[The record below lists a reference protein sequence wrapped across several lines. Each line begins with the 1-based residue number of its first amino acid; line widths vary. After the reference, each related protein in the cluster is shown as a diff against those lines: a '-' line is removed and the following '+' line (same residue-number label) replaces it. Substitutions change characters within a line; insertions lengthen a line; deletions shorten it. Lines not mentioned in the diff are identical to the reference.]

1 MKTNDNCRPPTE
13 ALEALQWLAPN
24 APLLALGQT
33 IFWDEPMKLAL
44 LRWLSQADPTRRML
58 FGVHDTDY
66 FARLHTRQL
75 PRDAQVVDGFAL
87 LPHNDG
93 STRELWSAAGEM
105 AQLFGSETMPALA
118 MFARYGGNVA
128 RVADSCSEG
137 QGAFIDALTEAWG
150 WRGLV
155 ARDPAPRPVCE
166 VPLYAVAPALD
177 ALLEFGLDG
186 SYLMLDDAHARAR
199 ACDWAW
205 AIRQRVQQYAHTHP
219 NHSLAD
225 LFVALYPE
233 LLESLYGG
241 ALPETVGFTRT
252 TELLR
257 FSMRTAGLP
266 RFALVDAF
274 VNPATRRA
282 CEDAYNA
289 AVADSPIYTLDKF
302 GEGALPFDLLIPQV
316 GRGTLLLTERYLVA
330 LTPEPQMVRLPA
342 PITNVQSLAQVVE
355 EQWGDG
361 CVLVGKAITLV
372 PMLAHEFVFVFNER
386 GSPYLVRTARFL
398 AQLQASGVAVRVY
411 PLVRLRYPTW
421 DALGAARCVSLRL
434 PPHLARAFGEPTLCS
449 DVFAARWRT
458 VVAEQQRLLEQLARV
473 HRPRELM
480 ALLAEREGDPWR
492 GRLATY
498 DACLREL
505 AETVG
510 IRANTL
516 RQQTHAL
523 HAERRALIAEIQ
535 QHPKRFSELSPR
547 LHALKAQ
554 IRRLNAERRQVGHTP
569 EAEALRARARQLECE
584 AERARLEMIRD
595 AYLTAEGLLQTHA
608 RPAAWWFLL
617 IGRAWFEACAAGL
630 EARLEWLH
638 PAMPNPT
645 E

>member
-241 ALPETVGFTRT
+241 RAARNGRLHAHDGVAALQYAHGGSAP
-252 TELLR
+252 LC
-257 FSMRTAGLP
+257 AGGCFCEP
-266 RFALVDAF
+266 RD
-274 VNPATRRA
+274 ATR
-282 CEDAYNA
+282 
-289 AVADSPIYTLDKF
+289 L
-302 GEGALPFDLLIPQV
+302 
-316 GRGTLLLTERYLVA
+316 
-330 LTPEPQMVRLPA
+330 
-342 PITNVQSLAQVVE
+342 
-355 EQWGDG
+355 
-361 CVLVGKAITLV
+361 
-372 PMLAHEFVFVFNER
+372 
-386 GSPYLVRTARFL
+386 
-398 AQLQASGVAVRVY
+398 
-411 PLVRLRYPTW
+411 
-421 DALGAARCVSLRL
+421 
-434 PPHLARAFGEPTLCS
+434 
-449 DVFAARWRT
+449 
-458 VVAEQQRLLEQLARV
+458 
-473 HRPRELM
+473 
-480 ALLAEREGDPWR
+480 R
-492 GRLATY
+492 GRLQ
-498 DACLREL
+498 RRRRRL
-505 AETVG
+505 AD
-510 IRANTL
+510 
-516 RQQTHAL
+516 L
-523 HAERRALIAEIQ
+523 HAGQVRR
-535 QHPKRFSELSPR
+535 
-547 LHALKAQ
+547 
-554 IRRLNAERRQVGHTP
+554 
-569 EAEALRARARQLECE
+569 
-584 AERARLEMIRD
+584 
-595 AYLTAEGLLQTHA
+595 
-608 RPAAWWFLL
+608 
-617 IGRAWFEACAAGL
+617 GRAAV
-630 EARLEWLH
+630 
-638 PAMPNPT
+638 
-645 E
+645 

>member
-1 MKTNDNCRPPTE
+1 MKPNDNCCSPLE
-13 ALEALQWLAPN
+13 AFDALQWVAPD

-44 LRWLSQADPTRRML
+44 LRWLGQTDPMRRML

-66 FARLHTRQL
+66 FARLRTRHL
-75 PRDAQVVDGFAL
+75 PRGAQVIDGFAL

-93 STRELWSAAGEM
+93 STRALWSAAGEI
-105 AQLFGSETMPALA
+105 ARLFGSETVPTLQ
-118 MFARYGGNVA
+118 MFAQHGGHVT
-128 RVADSCSEG
+128 RVAGSCSDG
-137 QGAFIDALTEAWG
+137 QSAFIDALTEAWG

-155 ARDPAPRPVCE
+155 ARDPAPRPVCA
-166 VPLYAVAPALD
+166 VPLHAVAPALD

-186 SYLMLDDAHARAR
+186 SYLMLDDADARAR
-199 ACDWAW
+199 ACEWAW
-205 AIRQRVQQYAHTHP
+205 AIRQRVQQYAHTYP
-219 NHSLAD
+219 NRSLAD

-233 LLESLYGG
+233 LLESLYGD

-257 FSMRTAGLP
+257 FNTRTAGLP

-282 CEDAYNA
+282 CTDAYNA
-289 AVADSPIYTLDKF
+289 AVADSPIYTLDEF
-302 GEGALPFDLLIPQV
+302 GEGALPFDLLVPQV
-316 GRGTLLLTERYLVA
+316 GRGTLLLTERYLVV
-330 LTPEPQMVRLPA
+330 LTPEPQIVRLPA
-342 PITNVQSLAQVVE
+342 PITDVHGLAEVIE
-355 EQWGDG
+355 ARWGDG

-398 AQLQASGVAVRVY
+398 AQLQASGVATRVH
-411 PLVRLRYPTW
+411 PILRLRYPTW

-434 PPHLARAFGEPTLCS
+434 PSHLARAFNEQTLCS
-449 DVFAARWRT
+449 DAFAARWRT
-458 VVAEQQRLLEQLARV
+458 VVAEQQRLLGQLARV
-473 HRPRELM
+473 RRPRELM
-480 ALLAEREGDPWR
+480 ALLAEREGAHWR
-492 GRLATY
+492 ERLATY
-498 DACLREL
+498 DACLHEL

-510 IRANTL
+510 ARANAL
-516 RQQTHAL
+516 RQQAHAL
-523 HAERRALIAEIQ
+523 HAERRALIAAIQ

-554 IRRLNAERRQVGHTP
+554 IRRLNAERRQVGRTP
-569 EAEALRARARQLECE
+569 EAEALRARVHQLECE

-617 IGRAWFEACAAGL
+617 IGRAWFEACATGL
-630 EARLEWLH
+630 EARLERLV
-638 PAMPNPT
+638 
-645 E
+645 